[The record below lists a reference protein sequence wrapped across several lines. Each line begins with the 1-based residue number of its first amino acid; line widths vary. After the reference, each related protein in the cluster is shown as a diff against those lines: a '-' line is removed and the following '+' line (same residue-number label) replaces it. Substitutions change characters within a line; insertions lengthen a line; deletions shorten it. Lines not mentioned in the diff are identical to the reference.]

1 MAALSVLALSCNKDA
16 GKVHTPED
24 SKEILEDTAVD
35 VVESINPQD
44 FTPALNTLSKVSA
57 AVDNADDSEIS
68 IWADDILEQII
79 GAIEQTSSEEKDGV
93 VVSTY
98 EYKVIYSIAPFTGR
112 FTLDTETGTW
122 SREDANDL
130 SFIIPTDE
138 GDVDINLTI
147 SDKASI
153 VKLRAYDNYES
164 EWTEE
169 YEGKDENGK
178 PVYTTIEHR
187 DITNGFVH
195 VSVPESLNVTV
206 FLGNDEICGF
216 GLGASLNTPD
226 YFITNDLTNLDAI
239 LAATGSFTQGVWV
252 GDYSFEITKLGV
264 DGEEAFF
271 AASYTKKHATIVSTK
286 FSVKGY
292 HINLESGAA
301 GAESIDVD
309 IDLMGKVQMRG
320 SVEFDAL
327 MSNPDMFELASEMQD
342 PQLAQCQK
350 TCDFLNSHIDVALY
364 FGNDV
369 KQAELVFYPI
379 AFRDDFSGVSYYE
392 VVPMIDF
399 AKGNGSEGG
408 RFAFDEYFNEEDFDD
423 VIEAWNELLTSL
435 AEVMPAA

>member
-57 AVDNADDSEIS
+57 AVENADDSEIS
-68 IWADDILEQII
+68 LWANDILEQII
-79 GAIEQTSSEEKDGV
+79 EAIEQTSSEEKDGV

-98 EYKVIYSIAPFTGR
+98 EHKVIYSIAPFTGR

-122 SREDANDL
+122 IREDANDL

-147 SDKASI
+147 SEKASI

-169 YEGKDENGK
+169 YEGKDENDK

-206 FLGNDEICGF
+206 SLNNDEICGF

-271 AASYTKKHATIVSTK
+271 AASYTKKHATIISTK
-286 FSVKGY
+286 FSVEGY
-292 HINLESGAA
+292 HIDLESGAA
-301 GAESIDVD
+301 GAESINMD
-309 IDLMGKVQMRG
+309 IDLMGKVQLRG

-327 MSNPDMFELASEMQD
+327 MSNPDLLVAASEMLD

-350 TCDFLNSHIDVALY
+350 TCDFLNSHIDIALY

-379 AFRDDFSGVSYYE
+379 VFKDDFSGVSYYE

-408 RFAFDEYFNEEDFDD
+408 RFAFDEYFNGEDFDD
-423 VIEAWNELLTSL
+423 VIEAWNDLLTSL

>member
-44 FTPALNTLSKVSA
+44 FIPALNTLSKASA
-57 AVDNADDSEIS
+57 AVENADDSEVS
-68 IWADDILEQII
+68 LWANDVLEQIL

-98 EYKVIYSIAPFTGR
+98 EYKVIYSIAPFTGT
-112 FTLDTETGTW
+112 FTLDPETGTW

-130 SFIIPTDE
+130 TFIIPTDE
-138 GDVDINLTI
+138 GNVDINLTI
-147 SDKASI
+147 SEKASI
-153 VKLRAYDNYES
+153 VKLLAYDNYES

-169 YEGKDENGK
+169 YEGKDENDK

-187 DITNGFVH
+187 DISNGFVH
-195 VSVPESLNVTV
+195 ISVPESLNVTV
-206 FLGNDEICGF
+206 FLNNDEICGL

-226 YFITNDLTNLDAI
+226 YFITNDEPDLDAI
-239 LAATGSFTQGVWV
+239 LTATGSFTQGVWV
-252 GDYSFEITKLGV
+252 GDYRFEITKLGV

-271 AASYTKKHATIVSTK
+271 AASYTKKHATIISTK
-286 FSVKGY
+286 FSIEGY

-301 GAESIDVD
+301 GAKCINMDV
-309 IDLMGKVQMRG
+309 DLMGKVQLRG

-327 MSNPDMFELASEMQD
+327 MSNPDLLELASVMQD

-350 TCDFLNSHIDVALY
+350 TCDFLNSHIDIALY
-364 FGNDV
+364 FGNDG

-379 AFRDDFSGVSYYE
+379 AFKDDFSGVAYYE
-392 VVPMIDF
+392 IVPMIDF

-408 RFAFDEYFNEEDFDD
+408 RFAFDEYFNGEDFDD
-423 VIEAWNELLTSL
+423 VIEAWNALLTSL
-435 AEVMPAA
+435 AEVMPTA

>member
-68 IWADDILEQII
+68 VWADDILEQII

-169 YEGKDENGK
+169 YEGKDENDK

-206 FLGNDEICGF
+206 SLNNDEICGF

-271 AASYTKKHATIVSTK
+271 AASYTKKHSTIVSTK
-286 FSVKGY
+286 FSIKGY

-327 MSNPDMFELASEMQD
+327 MSNPDLLVAASEMLD

-364 FGNDV
+364 FGNNV

-408 RFAFDEYFNEEDFDD
+408 RFAFDEYFNKEDFDD

>member
-147 SDKASI
+147 SEKASI

-169 YEGKDENGK
+169 YEGKDENDK

-187 DITNGFVH
+187 DITNGYVH

-309 IDLMGKVQMRG
+309 IDLMGKVQLRG

-327 MSNPDMFELASEMQD
+327 MSNPDLLVAASEMQD

-364 FGNDV
+364 FGNSV

-408 RFAFDEYFNEEDFDD
+408 KFAFDEYFNEEDFDD

>member
-147 SDKASI
+147 SEKASI
-153 VKLRAYDNYES
+153 VKLRAYNNYES

-169 YEGKDENGK
+169 YEGKDENDK

-206 FLGNDEICGF
+206 FLGNDEICGL

-271 AASYTKKHATIVSTK
+271 AASYTKKHATIISTK

-327 MSNPDMFELASEMQD
+327 MSNPDLLVAASEVQD

-408 RFAFDEYFNEEDFDD
+408 KFAFDEYFNEEDFDD

-435 AEVMPAA
+435 AEVMPTA

>member
-68 IWADDILEQII
+68 VWADDILEQII

-169 YEGKDENGK
+169 YEGKDENDK

-187 DITNGFVH
+187 DITNGYVH

-206 FLGNDEICGF
+206 FLNNDEICGF

-271 AASYTKKHATIVSTK
+271 AASYTKKHSTIVSTK
-286 FSVKGY
+286 FSIKGY

-327 MSNPDMFELASEMQD
+327 MSNPDLLVAASEMLD

-364 FGNDV
+364 FGNNV